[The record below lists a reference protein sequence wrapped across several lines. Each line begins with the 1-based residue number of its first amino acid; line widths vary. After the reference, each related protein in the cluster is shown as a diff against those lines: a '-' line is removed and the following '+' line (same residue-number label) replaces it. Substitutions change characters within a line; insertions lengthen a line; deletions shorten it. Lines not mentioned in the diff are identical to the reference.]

1 MSSRNTKRPE
11 YSRRAI
17 SLSANCR
24 RALTRNAFERLT
36 IKGSALLL
44 PAFVLVLG
52 LTALEPLRVAHAAG
66 PSVVQFSASS
76 YGVNEGVTFRTITV
90 TRTGDVSGPATVD
103 YATTNISA
111 SQRTDYTAALGTL
124 RFGAN
129 ESSKSFDVL
138 ISEDIKLEGTES
150 FTITLSNGTGQA
162 LLGSPAT
169 ASVVITDDP
178 IEAGPNPIDFTDIF
192 VGQHYHDFLARQSD
206 NPGQVFWENQIS
218 PCGTNAA
225 CIDDRRTNVSAAFF
239 LSIEFQQTGYFVIR
253 VHKAAFGSAKSNP
266 RYLPFL
272 RDQRRIGEGVIV
284 GNTGWD
290 TLLEANRLA
299 YLMEFVSRP
308 EFVSAFPQGVNA
320 FTYVDTLFANEGVVP
335 TVSERQAAI
344 NAYGTGNT
352 AGRAAGLKSVVE
364 SDSVFD
370 KQYNPAFVLMQYFG
384 YLRRDPD
391 DVPDNNFNGYD
402 FWLNKMNQASVA
414 GENVRDDDVA
424 LSRVKRADMVK
435 SFIIS
440 GEYRGRFGL

>member
-1 MSSRNTKRPE
+1 MSSRNTKPPK
-11 YSRRAI
+11 S
-17 SLSANCR
+17 SLR
-24 RALTRNAFERLT
+24 ETNASKTL
-36 IKGSALLL
+36 SVVL
-44 PAFVLVLG
+44 PAIALILG
-52 LTALEPLRVAHAAG
+52 LTALEPSPVAHAAG

-76 YGVNEGVTFRTITV
+76 YSVNEGTTFKTITV

-103 YATTNISA
+103 YTTANISA

-150 FTITLSNGTGQA
+150 FSITLSNGTGQA
-162 LLGSPAT
+162 LLGSPST
-169 ASVVITDDP
+169 TSVVITDDP

-206 NPGQVFWENQIS
+206 NPGQVFWESQIS
-218 PCGTNAA
+218 PCGNNAA

-253 VHKAAFGSAKSNP
+253 IYK
-266 RYLPFL
+266 
-272 RDQRRIGEGVIV
+272 
-284 GNTGWD
+284 
-290 TLLEANRLA
+290 
-299 YLMEFVSRP
+299 
-308 EFVSAFPQGVNA
+308 
-320 FTYVDTLFANEGVVP
+320 
-335 TVSERQAAI
+335 
-344 NAYGTGNT
+344 AYGTGNT
-352 AGRAAGLKSVVE
+352 LGRAAALKSVVE

-391 DVPDNNFNGYD
+391 DLPDNNFNGYD
-402 FWLNKMNQASVA
+402 FWLNKMNQVSVT
-414 GENVRDDDVA
+414 GENVRNDDVA

-435 SFIIS
+435 SFLVS